1 MKPQVLPFTSQ
12 ACCNELFLARYCPRV
27 DSYLVSLQMDMQS
40 HCLCQSEVRRS
51 CSRSKVRHWGVSC
64 LPPATEPQ
72 GLRGLGSP
80 YQGGQFS
87 VRHIILEGRSLFT
100 ESLTIPCS
108 VVTKET
114 TRTTVPK
121 DRWLR
126 GLREATILDF
136 LSLKEALSCH
146 RIGGHS

>member
-1 MKPQVLPFTSQ
+1 MGCSWPITASMWTPTLYPCKWTCR
-12 ACCNELFLARYCPRV
+12 ATE
-27 DSYLVSLQMDMQS
+27 
-40 HCLCQSEVRRS
+40 CLCQPEVRAFVQEGV
-51 CSRSKVRHWGVSC
+51 CSRSKVRHWGVPC
-64 LPPATEPQ
+64 PTTEPQ
-72 GLRGLGSP
+72 GLRDLGSP

-87 VRHIILEGRSLFT
+87 VRHLILEGRSLFT

-108 VVTKET
+108 VATKES
-114 TRTTVPK
+114 TRMTVPM

-146 RIGGHS
+146 RIGGHSWRLVDSQG